1 MQEIDLSQ
9 FNVFIGETGAID
21 GLADKLIDMNFI
33 YQSTFSDLRI
43 DNLVKEFDVYPFKLE
58 ELLYTMG
65 FDRQILKKGT
75 IRKRHER
82 LVCCYLTLVSSS
94 LSSQVIGFEDFGLYL
109 DPRLCRRLTEELFT
123 LAKAH
128 NKTVLLFTH
137 NIGCLDGLNL
147 DNDDQRLFVAKF
159 NHNDGDRVRFR
170 QVESPKPLEGQEP
183 VDLSEAYLRGYIG
196 GLRQKNF

>member
-65 FDRQILKKGT
+65 DIKNG
-75 IRKRHER
+75 
-82 LVCCYLTLVSSS
+82 
-94 LSSQVIGFEDFGLYL
+94 
-109 DPRLCRRLTEELFT
+109 
-123 LAKAH
+123 
-128 NKTVLLFTH
+128 KTWNH
-137 NIGCLDGLNL
+137 LN
-147 DNDDQRLFVAKF
+147 
-159 NHNDGDRVRFR
+159 
-170 QVESPKPLEGQEP
+170 
-183 VDLSEAYLRGYIG
+183 
-196 GLRQKNF
+196 